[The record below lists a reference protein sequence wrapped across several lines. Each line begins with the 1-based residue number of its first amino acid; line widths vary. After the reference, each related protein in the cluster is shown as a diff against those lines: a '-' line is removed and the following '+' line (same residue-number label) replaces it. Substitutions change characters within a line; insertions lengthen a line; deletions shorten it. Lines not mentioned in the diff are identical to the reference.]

1 MTKFR
6 AIREIAS
13 EYGTTLSTK
22 SIIQKVNDKY
32 GMSVSP
38 QNVNAAIGSQRKRR
52 LLAVNGQHYHETRKF
67 IKKVFND
74 DIDLFQDVISI
85 IRRNSI

>member
-13 EYGTTLSTK
+13 EYGTSLSTK
-22 SIIQKVNDKY
+22 TIIQKVNDKY

-52 LLAVNGQHYHETRKF
+52 LLAANGQYFIETKQL
-67 IKKVFND
+67 IDKVFNGD
-74 DIDLFQDVISI
+74 MDLFQDVLSI
-85 IRRNSI
+85 MRRNAI